1 MRAGQLRH
9 WVALQRATQTQ
20 DAAGQ
25 PRTSWDT
32 YANVYAAIEP
42 AGGRE
47 FQLAGQTQ
55 AELTVPIRI
64 RYALNVKP
72 DDRVVWRERI
82 FEVVSVS
89 SLDERDRQIDLS
101 CREVVPV

>member
-9 WVALQRATQTQ
+9 FVALQRATQTQ

-47 FQLAGQTQ
+47 FQIAGQTQ
-55 AELTVPIRI
+55 AELAVPIRI
-64 RYALNVKP
+64 RYTAGVRAE
-72 DDRVVWRERI
+72 DRIRWNERT

-89 SLDERDRQIDLS
+89 NMDERNRQIDLS
-101 CREVVPV
+101 CREVQ